1 MKHLA
6 LALALFISGIGTLA
20 AAPPPDIKPGA
31 ATAWLKST
39 PDVQILDV
47 RTKEEYAKG
56 CIEKS
61 RLIPWTDKD
70 FKTRAAKELDPAK
83 PVLVYCHS
91 GGRSADAAAEL
102 VKLGCKDVRNL
113 DGGIVEWRKASN
125 PVVKPK

>member
-6 LALALFISGIGTLA
+6 AAILLSLSAMGSLA

-31 ATAWLKST
+31 ATTWLKST
-39 PDVQILDV
+39 PAVQILDV

-56 CIEKS
+56 YIDKS

-70 FKTRAAKELDPAK
+70 FKTRATKEIDPAK

-102 VKLGCKDVRNL
+102 VKLGYKDVRNL
-113 DGGIVEWRKASN
+113 EGGIVEWRKAAN